1 MVFMETLNKTQIEDI
16 VEREIDKLDKK
27 FMSGKLTQSEYDH
40 EIMILDKWSSQQYEH
55 SKDY

>member
-1 MVFMETLNKTQIEDI
+1 MTDIRMTETEIEII
-16 VEREIDKLDKK
+16 VERAIDRLDKK
-27 FMSGKLTQSEYDH
+27 FMSGNLTQSEYDH